1 MKKPLPLGAIAALC
15 LMTTGCTPR
24 HLVFTTYTRVGLNI
38 TAAGDV
44 PTNLGLGYK
53 RFEGV
58 IIPVDPA
65 KADPKNPA
73 LPSVRATL
81 NLKNRW
87 LNGLT
92 LDQTFATGQ
101 AAEESK

>member
-1 MKKPLPLGAIAALC
+1 MKKPLSLGAIAALC

-24 HLVFTTYTRVGLNI
+24 HLVFTTYTRLGLNI

-44 PTNLGLGYK
+44 PTNLGFGYK

-58 IIPVDPA
+58 IIPVDPT

-73 LPSVRATL
+73 IPSVQATL
-81 NLKNRW
+81 HLTNRW
-87 LNGLT
+87 FDGVT
-92 LDQTFATGQ
+92 LEQTFSTGPR
-101 AAEESK
+101 

>member
-1 MKKPLPLGAIAALC
+1 MKKPLSLGAIVTMC
-15 LMTTGCTPR
+15 LMATGCTPR
-24 HLVFTTYTRVGLNI
+24 HLVFTTYTRVGLNL

-44 PTNLGLGYK
+44 PNNFGFGYK

-65 KADPKNPA
+65 KADGTNPA

-81 NLKNRW
+81 GLTNRW
-87 LNGLT
+87 FNGLT
-92 LDQTFATGQ
+92 LDQTFSTGK
-101 AAEESK
+101 AAENP

>member
-1 MKKPLPLGAIAALC
+1 MKKPLSLGAIAAVC
-15 LMTTGCTPR
+15 LTTTGCTPR
-24 HLVFTTYTRVGLNI
+24 HLVFTTYTRFGVNI

-44 PTNLGLGYK
+44 PTNLAFGYK

-65 KADPKNPA
+65 NADGTNPA

-81 NLKNRW
+81 DLTNRW
-87 LNGLT
+87 FNGLT
-92 LDQTFATGQ
+92 LEQTFSTGK
-101 AAEESK
+101 AAENP

>member
-1 MKKPLPLGAIAALC
+1 MKKPLSIGAIAALC

-38 TAAGDV
+38 TAADGV

-58 IIPVDPA
+58 IIPVDPT
-65 KADPKNPA
+65 KADGTNPA

-81 NLKNRW
+81 GLTNRW
-87 LNGLT
+87 LEGLT
-92 LDQTFATGQ
+92 LEQTFSTGK
-101 AAEESK
+101 AAETP

>member
-1 MKKPLPLGAIAALC
+1 MKKPMSLGAIAALC

-38 TAAGDV
+38 TAADGV
-44 PTNLGLGYK
+44 PTNLGFGYK

-58 IIPVDPA
+58 IIPVDPT
-65 KADPKNPA
+65 KADGTNPA

-81 NLKNRW
+81 GLTNRW
-87 LNGLT
+87 LEGLT
-92 LDQTFATGQ
+92 LEQTFSTGK
-101 AAEESK
+101 AAENP